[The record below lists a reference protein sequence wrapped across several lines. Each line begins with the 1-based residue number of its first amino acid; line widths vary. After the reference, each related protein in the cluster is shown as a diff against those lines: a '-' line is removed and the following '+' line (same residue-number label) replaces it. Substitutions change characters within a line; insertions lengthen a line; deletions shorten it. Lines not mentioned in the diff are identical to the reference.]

1 MHKTRMDAYVM
12 YYGLALIDVIF
23 ALSLIYAGFH
33 GIIVMSKGDDTP
45 NIRPIECLSQAIHV
59 SVWYYCDAINL
70 FIIVILCLDQVIS
83 VLWSKTHNEVS
94 SNYFKMP
101 ILIVI
106 LISSLT
112 ILVPVW
118 HNSITNSNDMS
129 VKVSSFCQ
137 MSEIVYSK
145 IYIIEMEARK
155 WVPLGGLAFLCI
167 TSIILLTL
175 QLKYS
180 WDFKWTDSNSNAQ
193 NMFFFVLLRCLFLII
208 SVHLPI
214 ILFNAKLHQQQQQ
227 PSKLEMNQQNT
238 NKIEYYI
245 RFLQGILFGLIQPII
260 SIFLLP
266 KYSDAIKQF
275 WNQYAHNTKRDWQ
288 SVDDPPVNKH
298 HESSDPVF
306 GSWYSTGGNIVG
318 EAGIPAAYDA
328 DKQKSVSFYCNEM
341 ELK

>member
-1 MHKTRMDAYVM
+1 MNAPEWLVDVMPAIGILGLATSACYLYVMYKSRLDAYVM
-12 YYGLALIDVIF
+12 YYGLAFIDVIF

-59 SVWYYCDAINL
+59 SIWYYCDAINL
-70 FIIVILCLDQVIS
+70 LIIVILCLDQ
-83 VLWSKTHNEVS
+83 
-94 SNYFKMP
+94 MP
-101 ILIVI
+101 ILIII
-106 LISSLT
+106 LISGLA

-118 HNSITNSNDMS
+118 HNSVTNSNDLS

-145 IYIIEMEARK
+145 IYIIAMEARR

-175 QLKYS
+175 QLKYN

-193 NMFFFVLLRCLFLII
+193 NMFFFVLLRCLLMII
-208 SVHLPI
+208 SVHLPL
-214 ILFNAKLHQQQQQ
+214 ILFNARLAQ
-227 PSKLEMNQQNT
+227 PNKPEISQQNT

-245 RFLQGILFGLIQPII
+245 RFLQGISFGLIQPIL
-260 SIFLLP
+260 SIVFLP

-288 SVDDPPVNKH
+288 SVGK
-298 HESSDPVF
+298 F
-306 GSWYSTGGNIVG
+306 I
-318 EAGIPAAYDA
+318 
-328 DKQKSVSFYCNEM
+328 KS
-341 ELK
+341 